1 MLQRGF
7 DFNETGIGKRNYLNT
22 CGGIIMSKNNVWVYI
37 SEDNKDCERVLN
49 LLDKKNVPYEV
60 KNVTKHPENKKE
72 MQKHGIYGTPATF
85 IGDENNLILGYQE
98 EKLNLMLG
106 VLDKN
111 YLLNT
116 DADPDA

>member
-1 MLQRGF
+1 
-7 DFNETGIGKRNYLNT
+7 
-22 CGGIIMSKNNVWVYI
+22 MSKNNVWVYI
-37 SEDNKDCERVLN
+37 SEDNEDCERVLQ

-72 MQKHGIYGTPATF
+72 MQKRGIYGTPATF